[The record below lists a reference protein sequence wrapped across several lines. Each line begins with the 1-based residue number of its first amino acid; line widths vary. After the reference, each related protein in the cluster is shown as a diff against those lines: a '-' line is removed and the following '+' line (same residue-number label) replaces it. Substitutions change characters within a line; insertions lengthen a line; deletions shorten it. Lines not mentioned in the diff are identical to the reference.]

1 VRLPDA
7 VVFDLDGVLVN
18 SEEVAWAAWG
28 RALAQHGYELTAEDR
43 LLQTGETREGNLAY
57 FGERAAIAELEPFEA
72 ALGHD
77 MRAAFAAH
85 LVAYDDARR
94 LLEALEARDVPIAV
108 ASNGGRE
115 GVEHRLVATGL
126 RQHVGVVVSK
136 DDVERPK
143 PAPDPFQE
151 ACRRL
156 GTPAART
163 VGVEDSTHGVRS
175 ARDAGLA
182 VLAVAREHVGAE
194 HLGAAHLVVTAL
206 DLAAIAEVL
215 ARRLGGAPASARDGG
230 PGRLG

>member
-1 VRLPDA
+1 MRLPDG

-43 LLQTGETREGNLAY
+43 LVQTGETREGNLAY
-57 FGERAAIAELEPFEA
+57 FGERAAIAELAGFEE
-72 ALGHD
+72 ALGRD
-77 MRAAFAAH
+77 MRAAFDEH
-85 LVAYDDARR
+85 LVAYEDARR
-94 LLEALEARDVPIAV
+94 LLEALGARGVPMAV
-108 ASNGGRE
+108 ASNGERE
-115 GVEHRLVATGL
+115 GVERRLAMTGL
-126 RQHVGVVVSK
+126 RHHVGVVVSK

-143 PAPDPFQE
+143 PAPDPYAE

-156 GTPAART
+156 GTPGERT

-194 HLGAAHLVVTAL
+194 HLGAAHLVVAAL
-206 DLAAIAEVL
+206 DLEAIGEVL
-215 ARRLGGAPASARDGG
+215 ARRLCDAPASARDGG
-230 PGRLG
+230 PG

>member
-1 VRLPDA
+1 MRLPDA

-18 SEEVAWAAWG
+18 SEEVAWAAWA

-43 LLQTGETREGNLAY
+43 VLQTGETREGNLAY
-57 FGERAAIAELEPFEA
+57 FGDRAAIAELERFEE

-77 MRAAFAAH
+77 MRAAFDEH

-94 LLEALEARDVPIAV
+94 VLEALAARGVPIGV

-115 GVEHRLVATGL
+115 GVEHRLAATGL
-126 RQHVGVVVSK
+126 RHHVAVVVSK

-143 PAPDPFQE
+143 PAPDPYLE

-156 GTPAART
+156 GAPAVRT

-175 ARDAGLA
+175 ARDAGLG
-182 VLAVAREHVGAE
+182 VLAVAREHVGPE

-206 DLAAIAEVL
+206 DLAAIGEVL
-215 ARRLGGAPASARDGG
+215 ARRLRDAPASARDGG
-230 PGRLG
+230 PGRSS